1 MKFGSRPH
9 KAGSSCIWRPV
20 RQRTATPRCGVLGS
34 DHPLIER
41 TDHGELAMNRSMN
54 NTTNRTTKTSF
65 ASRPI
70 RIALAMKIAFAILAA
85 NVSFAAAKA
94 LLVKAPDSQ
103 PARVAADASSV
114 QPFIL
119 PIDWQE
125 STAVAQSD
133 PTQNCHGVTVE
144 TDEGYGVRGQTIR
157 FVCRKAL

>member
-1 MKFGSRPH
+1 
-9 KAGSSCIWRPV
+9 
-20 RQRTATPRCGVLGS
+20 
-34 DHPLIER
+34 
-41 TDHGELAMNRSMN
+41 MNRSMN

-94 LLVKAPDSQ
+94 LLVKPDSQ
-103 PARVAADASSV
+103 PARVAADASPV
-114 QPFIL
+114 KPFIL

>member
-1 MKFGSRPH
+1 
-9 KAGSSCIWRPV
+9 
-20 RQRTATPRCGVLGS
+20 
-34 DHPLIER
+34 
-41 TDHGELAMNRSMN
+41 MN
-54 NTTNRTTKTSF
+54 NTMNGIAKSSF
-65 ASRPI
+65 ASRPV

-94 LLVKAPDSQ
+94 LLVKTPENKA
-103 PARVAADASSV
+103 ARVVAGASPV
-114 QPFIL
+114 KPFIL

-125 STAVAQSD
+125 QTSVAQSD

>member
-1 MKFGSRPH
+1 
-9 KAGSSCIWRPV
+9 
-20 RQRTATPRCGVLGS
+20 
-34 DHPLIER
+34 
-41 TDHGELAMNRSMN
+41 MNTS
-54 NTTNRTTKTSF
+54 TNRTTKTSF
-65 ASRPI
+65 ASRPV
-70 RIALAMKIAFAILAA
+70 RVALAMKIAFAILAA

-94 LLVKAPDSQ
+94 LLVKSPDSQ
-103 PARVAADASSV
+103 HARVAAHAASV
-114 QPFIL
+114 NPFIL

>member
-1 MKFGSRPH
+1 
-9 KAGSSCIWRPV
+9 
-20 RQRTATPRCGVLGS
+20 
-34 DHPLIER
+34 
-41 TDHGELAMNRSMN
+41 MNRTM
-54 NTTNRTTKTSF
+54 NRTTKSGF
-65 ASRPI
+65 ASRPV

-94 LLVKAPDSQ
+94 LLAKSPDTQ
-103 PARVAADASSV
+103 PARAYAGASPV
-114 QPFIL
+114 KPFIL

-125 STAVAQSD
+125 STAIAQSD